1 MNKKRIQQIK
11 CLFTLVFAACTL
23 FHAARSYA
31 QTTQVTISQENVP
44 MERVMNEIEKQTGY
58 LFLSNNDVDIRRNV
72 SVRIENGTLAEV
84 FTQSFVVP
92 YLIPMLENA
101 GAVVFTPRERD
112 WQRHEVIV
120 DNNTCTKGSHYLEVG
135 DKKYRWQDTDKPGF
149 AQKYQQYPDNYNPFT
164 DGTARFIPTQGQPE
178 KAFAEWIPDIPEKG
192 RYAVYVSY
200 QTLPESVSDAKYL
213 VFHNGGVTEFIT

>member
-72 SVRIENGTLAEV
+72 SVRIENCEK
-84 FTQSFVVP
+84 
-92 YLIPMLENA
+92 
-101 GAVVFTPRERD
+101 
-112 WQRHEVIV
+112 QRV
-120 DNNTCTKGSHYLEVG
+120 CS
-135 DKKYRWQDTDKPGF
+135 KKRLF
-149 AQKYQQYPDNYNPFT
+149 
-164 DGTARFIPTQGQPE
+164 RV
-178 KAFAEWIPDIPEKG
+178 
-192 RYAVYVSY
+192 R
-200 QTLPESVSDAKYL
+200 KYL
-213 VFHNGGVTEFIT
+213 GGAYKKNA

>member
-72 SVRIENGTLAEV
+72 SVRIENGTLAEALGQMLKGSGV
-84 FTQSFVVP
+84 T
-92 YLIPMLENA
+92 YRLENKYISLSA
-101 GAVVFTPRERD
+101 APR
-112 WQRHEVIV
+112 
-120 DNNTCTKGSHYLEVG
+120 
-135 DKKYRWQDTDKPGF
+135 
-149 AQKYQQYPDNYNPFT
+149 
-164 DGTARFIPTQGQPE
+164 
-178 KAFAEWIPDIPEKG
+178 
-192 RYAVYVSY
+192 
-200 QTLPESVSDAKYL
+200 
-213 VFHNGGVTEFIT
+213 GGGGNR